1 MPPLTAPPADQ
12 FLLVSADC
20 QRRAHWQQLL
30 QQQWPV
36 LTCFHAHDGAS
47 ALYQVATRP
56 LGLALI
62 DRELPDMAANALE
75 HRALQ
80 LQPTLQVLLL
90 LLPLSGPDSDQHQ
103 WLWQCL
109 RKYTSANVVLPPP

>member
-1 MPPLTAPPADQ
+1 MPPLTAPSSDQ

-20 QRRAHWQQLL
+20 QLRAHWQQLL
-30 QQQWPV
+30 QRQWPV
-36 LTCFHAHDGAS
+36 LACFHAHDGAS

-62 DRELPDMAANALE
+62 DRELPDMAANAMQQ
-75 HRALQ
+75 RAVQ
-80 LQPTLQVLLL
+80 LQPTLQVL

-103 WLWQCL
+103 RLWQCL
-109 RKYTSANVVLPPP
+109 CEYTSANVVLPPP